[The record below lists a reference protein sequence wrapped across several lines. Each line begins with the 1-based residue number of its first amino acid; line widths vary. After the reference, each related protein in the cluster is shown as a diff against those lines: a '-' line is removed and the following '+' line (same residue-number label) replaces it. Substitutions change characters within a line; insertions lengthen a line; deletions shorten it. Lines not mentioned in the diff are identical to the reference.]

1 MRQAISRYVLPTCF
15 SWHAKLARKIYKFL
29 VKMFYQ
35 MKIHLN
41 VLVLNIFS
49 FSSSSRIYILHW
61 WVSDQ
66 PIKSRFSVLLIFS
79 ANLSKYCIF
88 VQFQRKSFFKT
99 AATVLQERAL
109 LIFIAFS
116 TRLPHCWNKCRC
128 LGHFTSRGTRTS
140 EVYVDVMVGIWVNP
154 GNIRRTDSERLLL
167 EFHIQTWL
175 RTTIILFFS
184 ESFCSL
190 HGCCSLVHIVKSLLH
205 KKVLS

>member
-1 MRQAISRYVLPTCF
+1 
-15 SWHAKLARKIYKFL
+15 
-29 VKMFYQ
+29 MFYQ
-35 MKIHLN
+35 IKIHLN

-99 AATVLQERAL
+99 AATVLEERAL

-140 EVYVDVMVGIWVNP
+140 EVYVDVMVGICVNP
-154 GNIRRTDSERLLL
+154 GNIRSTDSERLLFGISHPNL
-167 EFHIQTWL
+167 AEDHNHSIFLSLFVHCMVAAVWC
-175 RTTIILFFS
+175 ILLKVCSIKKFCPNKNLSS
-184 ESFCSL
+184 ESFNSGTTTKPC
-190 HGCCSLVHIVKSLLH
+190 
-205 KKVLS
+205 